1 MAPEVI
7 KMSDDNPYT
16 FQSDVYAF
24 GKFKFI
30 FDIILFNFLTMK
42 FIYILYLDITF
53 IFDISYESSVVI
65 SLVCDNLSTA
75 IGKIDGIG
83 TCKNKNHDS

>member
-1 MAPEVI
+1 M
-7 KMSDDNPYT
+7 
-16 FQSDVYAF
+16 
-24 GKFKFI
+24 
-30 FDIILFNFLTMK
+30 
-42 FIYILYLDITF
+42 LYFDITF

-83 TCKNKNHDS
+83 TCKNKTSS